1 MDQVK
6 RLAKAIG
13 YPEEELSPAGGASSL
28 KVDGYEVRVEES
40 GGRLVM
46 TCSLGSP
53 EESALVRLAGFAAG
67 RVLKEEATLAWEPR
81 EGELILWQG
90 IPAASSDEALKRAFE
105 VFTASCDWWRDRVRE
120 EDVGERVPE
129 MMIRP

>member
-1 MDQVK
+1 
-6 RLAKAIG
+6 
-13 YPEEELSPAGGASSL
+13 
-28 KVDGYEVRVEES
+28 
-40 GGRLVM
+40 M

-90 IPAASSDEALKRAFE
+90 IPAAASDEALKRAFE